1 MKRPAYES
9 SIQRPITSSL
19 FGDLIQLIF
28 IQVQKQRVDIERAML
43 ALDKLLKS
51 NGTKYFLDL
60 NFS

>member
-9 SIQRPITSSL
+9 SIQRPIRSSL